1 MGRFFLA
8 VSGALFLALVVAGL
22 TTAVAGQTAGNAKNA
37 TTRTWNAPR
46 TPDGQP
52 DLQGFWNYATLTP
65 LERGGQAEGEAADEA
80 AAEAVS
86 RDAFER
92 DNRDR
97 RDGAGTDL
105 DVARAYNEFWFGN
118 RGKSVGRTS
127 LIIDPP
133 GGKIPALT
141 DAAKKREADPA
152 TYNTGRTSRADSWL
166 DRALLERCIGG
177 GPSGPPFTTGGY
189 NQNVEIVQATGN
201 VVLRGEM
208 VSYARVVPLDGR
220 PHIGSEIRLWL
231 GDARGRWEGN
241 TLIVDTTNFS
251 DKTSLRGSRS
261 GLHLIERFTRAD
273 AETINY
279 EYRVDDPTTFTKPW
293 TVAFPLRKLPQVI
306 YEYACHEGNY
316 GMFGILSGARA
327 QERSATD
334 AAKKGSR

>member
-1 MGRFFLA
+1 MRRLLVAVFVLTLA
-8 VSGALFLALVVAGL
+8 VAALPV
-22 TTAVAGQTAGNAKNA
+22 AVAQQSAASPNAAAAAKW
-37 TTRTWNAPR
+37 TPIR

-65 LERGGQAEGEAADEA
+65 LERGGQAEGESADEA

-86 RDAFER
+86 KEAFAR

-133 GGKIPALT
+133 EGKLPPLT
-141 DAAKKREADPA
+141 DAAKRREADPT
-152 TYNTGRTSRADSWL
+152 TYNTGRTNRADSWL

-189 NQNVEIVQATGN
+189 NQNVEIIQGPGYVS
-201 VVLRGEM
+201 LLGEM
-208 VSYARVVPLDGR
+208 VAYARVVPLDGR
-220 PHIGSEIRLWL
+220 PHVDPAIRLWI
-231 GDARGRWEGN
+231 GDPRGRWEGDM
-241 TLIVDTTNFS
+241 LVIDTTNFS
-251 DKTSLRGSRS
+251 DKTSVRGARS
-261 GLHLIERFTRAD
+261 GLHLIERFTRIDAD
-273 AETINY
+273 TIDY
-279 EYRVDDPTTFTKPW
+279 KYTVDDPTTFTKPW
-293 TVAFPLRKLPQVI
+293 TVAFPLRKSSQAI

-327 QERSATD
+327 QEKMTAD